1 MMSWNIFFA
10 VFLGILSIGLLSA
23 YSETTVLSLIEFDS
37 TSFNEGQPIVFEGRL
52 TTESGSPIQEATIQ
66 IVSDG
71 TCPKD
76 GVIGS
81 GKTDKH
87 GRYWIYTLTK
97 LWDPVDNLITVHAK
111 YTGSENLDPST
122 SENVKVVV
130 YPIKSG
136 PCI

>member
-10 VFLGILSIGLLSA
+10 VFLGILSTGILSA
-23 YSETTVLSLIEFDS
+23 YSEKTVLSLIEFDS

-52 TTESGSPIQEATIQ
+52 TAESGSPIQEATIQ

-71 TCPKD
+71 ACPKD
-76 GVIGS
+76 GIIAG

-97 LWDPVDNLITVHAK
+97 LWDPVDNLITVYAK
-111 YTGSENLDPST
+111 YAGSETLDPST

-130 YPIKSG
+130 YPVKSES
-136 PCI
+136 CV